1 MTIIL
6 SALTDAQSAL
16 IIDMTHTQEIL
27 QTLQKTHRHVCDTT
41 VGALKLQCMSLYI
54 DAGGDMLEHIRQ
66 TRLMLAE
73 LECYKMSLSDAEK
86 KSNFLQS
93 LDPDW
98 DDYIGALEEC
108 RSMEELL
115 IKAAA
120 EARRRSTHNHGGAQA
135 VSSGNAFAAL
145 SYGTPGAQKGKCYNC
160 GKRGHFKNNA
170 SRRSSLMVPSVI
182 PLLAKTAATRP
193 RWVSFSKYPRK
204 QPWLTGSST
213 LEHRAT

>member
-1 MTIIL
+1 MFDGSGYRVWARQLQLYLEAKDAWGAVLKTALTSLQLRMKSPTKLTKLAMTIIL

-98 DDYIGALEEC
+98 DDYIDDLA
-108 RSMEELL
+108 
-115 IKAAA
+115 IW
-120 EARRRSTHNHGGAQA
+120 HP
-135 VSSGNAFAAL
+135 
-145 SYGTPGAQKGKCYNC
+145 SY
-160 GKRGHFKNNA
+160 
-170 SRRSSLMVPSVI
+170 
-182 PLLAKTAATRP
+182 PLD
-193 RWVSFSKYPRK
+193 VNS
-204 QPWLTGSST
+204 
-213 LEHRAT
+213 

>member
-1 MTIIL
+1 MFDGSGYRVWARQLQLYLEAKDAWGAVLKTTLTSLQLRMKSPTKLTKLATTIIL

-16 IIDMTHTQEIL
+16 ITDMTHTQEIL

-41 VGALKLQCMSLYI
+41 VGALKRQCMSLYI

-73 LECYKMSLSDAEK
+73 LECYKMSLSGAEK

-98 DDYIGALEEC
+98 DDYIGALKEC
-108 RSMEELL
+108 GSMEELL

-145 SYGTPGAQKGKCYNC
+145 S
-160 GKRGHFKNNA
+160 
-170 SRRSSLMVPSVI
+170 
-182 PLLAKTAATRP
+182 RP
-193 RWVSFSKYPRK
+193 VGPT
-204 QPWLTGSST
+204 QQDGDTV
-213 LEHRAT
+213 